1 MSNISWLYRRKS
13 IYESF
18 IVAYFGH
25 VLLEK
30 GIWRELEQWLDTY
43 FASIENARHRK
54 HVINNETYHEAF
66 MKLVEELVYIMTNHP
81 VNQFPVSLPHK
92 RGVARWLLEY
102 LRRQISL
109 IDESEFQQTL
119 LNKLY
124 ILDEKDDDVNDIEVE
139 DPEYIFKTFV
149 RRIQEPSSIEFY
161 YVTLLEENRNIIGH
175 GTTGLTSWQG
185 ALFLADWFQA
195 QPEKLKVVISSLLDR
210 LFLSL
215 YQMINH
221 IFRDRKFWN

>member
-1 MSNISWLYRRKS
+1 MSNISWLDRRKS

-18 IVAYFGH
+18 LVAYFGH

-54 HVINNETYHEAF
+54 HMNNNETYYEAF
-66 MKLVEELVYIMTNHP
+66 MTLVEELVYIMTNHSL
-81 VNQFPVSLPHK
+81 NQFPVSLPHK
-92 RGVARWLLEY
+92 RGVKKWLLENI
-102 LRRQISL
+102 RRQ

-124 ILDEKDDDVNDIEVE
+124 VIDEKDNVNYIEVG
-139 DPEYIFKTFV
+139 DPEYIFKSFI
-149 RRIQEPSSIEFY
+149 RRIQEPSTIDFY
-161 YVTLLEENRNIIGH
+161 YVTILEENRDIIGH

-185 ALFLADWFQA
+185 ALFLADWLQA
-195 QPEKLKVVISSLLDR
+195 QPEKLKVQILLLLDHF
-210 LFLSL
+210 LLSL
-215 YQMINH
+215 Y
-221 IFRDRKFWN
+221 

>member
-1 MSNISWLYRRKS
+1 MSNISWLNRRKS

-18 IVAYFGH
+18 LVAYFGH

-54 HVINNETYHEAF
+54 HMNNNETYYEAS
-66 MKLVEELVYIMTNHP
+66 MKLVEELVYIITNHSL
-81 VNQFPVSLPHK
+81 NQFPVSLPHK
-92 RGVARWLLEY
+92 RGVATWLLEY

-109 IDESEFQQTL
+109 MDESEFQQDL

-124 ILDEKDDDVNDIEVE
+124 IIDEKDDDVTDIEAG
-139 DPEYIFKTFV
+139 DPEYIFKTFI
-149 RRIQEPSSIEFY
+149 RRIQQPSTIDFY
-161 YVTLLEENRNIIGH
+161 YVTILEENRDIIGH

-185 ALFLADWFQA
+185 ALFLADWLQA
-195 QPEKLKVVISSLLDR
+195 QPEKLKV
-210 LFLSL
+210 
-215 YQMINH
+215 
-221 IFRDRKFWN
+221 

>member
-1 MSNISWLYRRKS
+1 MSNIAWLDRRKS

-18 IVAYFGH
+18 LVAYFGH

-54 HVINNETYHEAF
+54 HMNNNETYYEAF
-66 MKLVEELVYIMTNHP
+66 MKLVEELVYIITNHSL
-81 VNQFPVSLPHK
+81 NQFPVSLPHK
-92 RGVARWLLEY
+92 RGVKKWLLEY

-109 IDESEFQQTL
+109 IDESQFQQTL

-124 ILDEKDDDVNDIEVE
+124 ILYKKDDAVNDIEVG
-139 DPEYIFKTFV
+139 DPEYIFKAFV
-149 RRIQEPSSIEFY
+149 RRIQEPSTIDFY
-161 YVTLLEENRNIIGH
+161 YVTILEENRDIIGH

-185 ALFLADWFQA
+185 ALFLADWLQA
-195 QPEKLKVVISSLLDR
+195 QPEKLKVQILLLLDHF
-210 LFLSL
+210 LLSL
-215 YQMINH
+215 Y
-221 IFRDRKFWN
+221 

>member
-1 MSNISWLYRRKS
+1 MSNISWLDRRKS

-18 IVAYFGH
+18 LVAYFGH

-54 HVINNETYHEAF
+54 HMNNNETYYEAF
-66 MKLVEELVYIMTNHP
+66 MKLVEELVYIITNHSL
-81 VNQFPVSLPHK
+81 NQFPVSLPHK
-92 RGVARWLLEY
+92 RGVKKWLLEY

-109 IDESEFQQTL
+109 IDESQFQQTL

-124 ILDEKDDDVNDIEVE
+124 ILYEKDDAVNDIEVG

-149 RRIQEPSSIEFY
+149 RRIQEPSTIDFY
-161 YVTLLEENRNIIGH
+161 YVTILEENRDIIGH

-185 ALFLADWFQA
+185 ALFLADWLQA
-195 QPEKLKVVISSLLDR
+195 QPEKLKVQILLLLDHF
-210 LFLSL
+210 LLSL
-215 YQMINH
+215 Y
-221 IFRDRKFWN
+221 

>member
-1 MSNISWLYRRKS
+1 MSNIAWLDRRKS

-18 IVAYFGH
+18 LVAYFGH

-54 HVINNETYHEAF
+54 HMNNNETYYEAF
-66 MKLVEELVYIMTNHP
+66 MKLVEELVYIITNHSL
-81 VNQFPVSLPHK
+81 NQFPVSLPHK
-92 RGVARWLLEY
+92 RGVKKWLLEY

-109 IDESEFQQTL
+109 IDESQFQETL

-124 ILDEKDDDVNDIEVE
+124 ILYEKDDAVNDIEVGE
-139 DPEYIFKTFV
+139 PEYIFKTFV
-149 RRIQEPSSIEFY
+149 RRIQEPSTIDFY
-161 YVTLLEENRNIIGH
+161 YVTILEENRDIIGH

-185 ALFLADWFQA
+185 ALFLADWLQA
-195 QPEKLKVVISSLLDR
+195 QPEKLKVQILLLLDH
-210 LFLSL
+210 FLISL
-215 YQMINH
+215 Y
-221 IFRDRKFWN
+221 